1 MIYVIGSGIAGLS
14 AAISLHK
21 AGYKVAVISKKII
34 GGGSTYWAKGGIAVA
49 LDSNDS
55 PEIHAKDTISVGDGM
70 CDIKAVNYVTT
81 EIRYAVETL
90 EEWGF
95 KFDEDL
101 RLEGGHSRR
110 RVLHKTDE
118 TGREIFNFMYKL
130 ALKEGINFAEDRLI
144 ALKVKDDEIKGF
156 ITEKRGEISNS
167 DRIILAT
174 GGYGYLFKFTSN
186 PETNTGDGLA
196 IGFKAGALLS
206 DMEFIQFH
214 PTITTFG
221 SEYFLLTETLR
232 GEGAILINDKG
243 ERFAFKYDERGE
255 LAPRDILARAIYN
268 EYLSGRT
275 VFMDLTKIEDF
286 DKKFPVLNNYLRKYN
301 VRKDRVMA
309 YPGAHFTI
317 GGLRVNLKGETN
329 IKWLYAIGEV
339 SDTGLHGA
347 NRLASNSLAE
357 SLVFGINI
365 QRYIDKW
372 EGLNVDDGILNYVTL
387 KDGEKLSINDIK
399 ELNWEYLGIVRNR
412 EGLEK
417 LVQIYESA
425 NTKENNAILVSLLS
439 AKAAL
444 LRNESRGA
452 HYRADFPIKSKE
464 WEGKRIYFK
473 VKKSD

>member
-21 AGYKVAVISKKII
+21 AGYKVTVISKKII

-49 LDSNDS
+49 LDGNDS

-130 ALKEGINFAEDRLI
+130 ALKEGINFVEDRLI

-196 IGFKAGALLS
+196 IGFRAGALLS

-243 ERFAFKYDERGE
+243 ERFTFKYDERGE
-255 LAPRDILARAIYN
+255 LAPRDVLARAIYN
-268 EYLSGRT
+268 EYLSGHT

-286 DKKFPVLNNYLRKYN
+286 DKKFPVLNSYLKKYN
-301 VRKDRVMA
+301 VRKDRVVV

-357 SLVFGINI
+357 ALVFGINI

-372 EGLNVDDGILNYVTL
+372 EGLNVDDDILNYITL

-399 ELNWEYLGIVRNR
+399 ELNWKYLGIVRNR

-425 NTKENNAILVSLLS
+425 NTKDDNAILVSFLS

-444 LRNESRGA
+444 LRNESRGT
-452 HYRADFPIKSKE
+452 HYRVDFPTKNKE

-473 VKKSD
+473 VKKND

>member
-21 AGYKVAVISKKII
+21 AGYKVTVISKKII

-49 LDSNDS
+49 LDGNDS

-130 ALKEGINFAEDRLI
+130 ALKEGINFVEDRLI

-196 IGFKAGALLS
+196 IGFRAGALLS

-243 ERFAFKYDERGE
+243 ERFTFKYDERGE
-255 LAPRDILARAIYN
+255 LAPRDVLARAIYN
-268 EYLSGRT
+268 EYLSGHT

-286 DKKFPVLNNYLRKYN
+286 DKKFPVLNNYLKKYN
-301 VRKDRVMA
+301 VRKDRVVV

-372 EGLNVDDGILNYVTL
+372 EGLNVDDGILNYITL

-425 NTKENNAILVSLLS
+425 NTKDDNAILVSFLS

-444 LRNESRGA
+444 LRNESRGT
-452 HYRADFPIKSKE
+452 HYRVDFPTKNKE

-473 VKKSD
+473 VKKND

>member
-1 MIYVIGSGIAGLS
+1 
-14 AAISLHK
+14 
-21 AGYKVAVISKKII
+21 
-34 GGGSTYWAKGGIAVA
+34 
-49 LDSNDS
+49 
-55 PEIHAKDTISVGDGM
+55 M

-130 ALKEGINFAEDRLI
+130 ALKEGINFTEDRLI

-196 IGFKAGALLS
+196 IGFRAGALLS

-214 PTITTFG
+214 PTITKFG

-243 ERFAFKYDERGE
+243 ERFAFKYDERG
-255 LAPRDILARAIYN
+255 
-268 EYLSGRT
+268 
-275 VFMDLTKIEDF
+275 
-286 DKKFPVLNNYLRKYN
+286 
-301 VRKDRVMA
+301 
-309 YPGAHFTI
+309 
-317 GGLRVNLKGETN
+317 NLP
-329 IKWLYAIGEV
+329 
-339 SDTGLHGA
+339 
-347 NRLASNSLAE
+347 
-357 SLVFGINI
+357 
-365 QRYIDKW
+365 
-372 EGLNVDDGILNYVTL
+372 
-387 KDGEKLSINDIK
+387 
-399 ELNWEYLGIVRNR
+399 
-412 EGLEK
+412 LE
-417 LVQIYESA
+417 I
-425 NTKENNAILVSLLS
+425 
-439 AKAAL
+439 
-444 LRNESRGA
+444 
-452 HYRADFPIKSKE
+452 F
-464 WEGKRIYFK
+464 
-473 VKKSD
+473 